1 MMGNRPKYI
10 QFADP
15 VVEQICIANFSTDGI
30 GVTYKDAEAVT
41 SLGLVFKGTA
51 ITCFNELRYFTGLTA
66 LASGTDWSN
75 GGEFGQCNQLVSITL
90 PVAITTIGKWCFGQ
104 CQRLTGVV
112 IPDSVTTIEQG
123 AFYNTAIHDIEIPAY
138 VTTLGHNQSGIG
150 RTVVMRPTIPMP
162 LNRWDDTFSRN
173 ANLKIYV
180 PYSADHSILNAY
192 KAKQGWADLYVDY
205 LYELNPDGTIPT

>member
-1 MMGNRPKYI
+1 MGNRPKYI

-66 LASGTDWSN
+66 LASGTGWNN
-75 GGEFGQCNQLVSITL
+75 GGDFGQCSQLVSITL
-90 PVAITTIGKWCFGQ
+90 PDTITTLGAWCFGE
-104 CQRLTGVV
+104 CGRLTNLVL
-112 IPDSVTTIEQG
+112 PDSVTTINQG
-123 AFYNTAIHDIEIPAY
+123 ALYNTAVHNIEIPAN
-138 VTTLGHNQSGIG
+138 VNTIGQDQSGITG
-150 RTVVMRPTIPMP
+150 TVVMRPTTPMN
-162 LNRWDDTFSRN
+162 LYQWVDTFPRS
-173 ANLKIYV
+173 ADLKIYV
-180 PYSADHSILNAY
+180 SYSADHSILNAY